1 MVTSTKAVV
10 SPRARSGAGVK
21 GPANRQRIVDAALHL
36 FMERGYAETSI
47 GDIAEQAGLL
57 KGNLSYYFRTKSEM
71 LEAVSG
77 ARMEEL
83 FGRLQQRLPEN
94 ATPQQALSAFVQVTE
109 DSAVELARVGCPVGT
124 LASQLGKTDPSLQPY
139 ASRILQALLEWLT
152 SQFSRSLP
160 AAAATA
166 HAEMLLTMM
175 QGAAVMAH
183 AFRDPGLVKRQA
195 ETARQWIQDAL
206 TGAATS
212 SDLKTSSS
220 SPPIERRD

>member
-1 MVTSTKAVV
+1 MVTPTKAVV
-10 SPRARSGAGVK
+10 SARARSGAGAK

-57 KGNLSYYFRTKSEM
+57 KGNLSYYFKTKSEM

-109 DSAVELARVGCPVGT
+109 DSAAELARVGCPVGT

-152 SQFSRSLP
+152 AQFSRSLP
-160 AAAATA
+160 VATAAA

-183 AFRDPGLVKRQA
+183 AFRDPALVERQA
-195 ETARQWIQDAL
+195 LAAHQWLDTVFQAL
-206 TGAATS
+206 TGAANDTF
-212 SDLKTSSS
+212 
-220 SPPIERRD
+220 